1 MRLPGTYIGDILH
14 NVPRSLRSSEVGRGI
29 LLIILVGISSGLG
42 AVLFREMIEG
52 FGWLFF
58 DGGETAFWFLGKYY
72 VILLPAI
79 GGLLVGL
86 IIRYLASEAKGH
98 GVPEVMAAVNAKGG
112 RIRTRVAAAKALASS
127 ICIGSGGSV
136 GREGPI
142 VQIGSALGSALGQ
155 WSRLSED
162 WVKLLVA
169 CGAAGGISA
178 TFNAPIAGVFF
189 GLEVILRRFSSL
201 YFMAIGFSAIIAAA
215 IASVFW
221 GSSPTFTMIPEYV
234 WTSGWELPLYILL
247 GAAAAFVAQGFI
259 KTLYKGED
267 LFNALR
273 LPEYIKPA
281 IGGLAVGLI
290 GLFYPQLFGVG
301 YEGVES
307 ALLGEFAVGLLV
319 VLCLLKI
326 VATSFTLGSGGS
338 GGVFAPSLF
347 IGAML
352 GSAFGRGANALFPA
366 TAVEPGAYGLVGM
379 AAVFAAAAHA
389 PITAILILFE
399 MTRDYL
405 VILPL
410 MLAVVT
416 ATYISR
422 RMAHESIYTLKLKR
436 RGVKLFKGE
445 MDPLQFVTVAEI
457 MTEDFP
463 SVSTEMPV
471 TKLVRM
477 LEKTGHHGFPVLSRG
492 DKFYGVV
499 TLSDVEE
506 GLKSGTPHLKV
517 GDIATANPVIAYPD
531 QSVRDILLR
540 LGTMDVGRIPV
551 VDRDDPARL
560 VGVLRRHDII
570 KAYHKAVADARKRG
584 RVV

>member
-14 NVPRSLRSSEVGRGI
+14 NVPRSLRSSEVARGI
-29 LLIILVGISSGLG
+29 LLIILVGVSSGLG
-42 AVLFREMIEG
+42 AVLFRRMIEG
-52 FGWLFF
+52 FDWLFF
-58 DGGETAFWFLGKYY
+58 DGGETAFGFLGRYY
-72 VILLPAI
+72 VIIIPAI
-79 GGLLVGL
+79 GGLFVGL
-86 IIRYLASEAKGH
+86 LIRYLAREAKGH
-98 GVPEVMAAVNAKGG
+98 GVPEVMIAVNAKGG
-112 RIRTRVAAAKALASS
+112 RIRTRVAAVKALASS
-127 ICIGSGGSV
+127 ICIGSGGSA

-201 YFMAIGFSAIIAAA
+201 YFMAVGFSAIIAAA

-221 GSSPTFTMIPEYV
+221 GNSPTFTKIPEYV
-234 WTSGWELPLYILL
+234 WSSGWELPLYILL
-247 GAAAAFVAQGFI
+247 GAVAAFVAQGFI

-273 LPEYIKPA
+273 LPEYVKPV

-301 YEGVES
+301 YEGVEG
-307 ALLGEFAVGLLV
+307 AVLGEFAVGLLV
-319 VLCLLKI
+319 ILCLLKI

-338 GGVFAPSLF
+338 GGIFAPSLF

-366 TAVEPGAYGLVGM
+366 TAGEPGAYGLVGM

-405 VILPL
+405 IILPL

-422 RMAHESIYTLKLKR
+422 QITRESIYTLKLKR
-436 RGVKLFKGE
+436 KGVKLFKGE
-445 MDPLQFVTVAEI
+445 MDPLQFVTVGEI

-463 SVSTEMPV
+463 AVSTEMPV

-477 LEKTGHHGFPVLSRG
+477 LEKTGHHGFPVLSKG
-492 DKFYGVV
+492 EKLWGCV

-506 GLKSGTPHLKV
+506 GLKSGIPHLKV
-517 GDIATANPVIAYPD
+517 GDIATENPVIAYPD

-551 VDRDDPARL
+551 VDRDDPTRL

-570 KAYHKAVADARKRG
+570 KAYHKAAADARKRG